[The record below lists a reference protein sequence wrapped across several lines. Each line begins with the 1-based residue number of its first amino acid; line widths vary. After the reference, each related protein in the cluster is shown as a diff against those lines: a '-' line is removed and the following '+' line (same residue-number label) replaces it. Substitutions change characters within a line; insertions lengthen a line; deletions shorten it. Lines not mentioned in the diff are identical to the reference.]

1 MTTSNIFEAKAL
13 LSQLIEKAVAG
24 EEVVIS
30 KYNRPMVRL
39 VPVEEKRSPIQFG
52 SKLGP
57 GWVAP
62 DFDAPLPD
70 FNPYADL

>member
-1 MTTSNIFEAKAL
+1 MSATNVFEAKAL
-13 LSQLIEKAVAG
+13 LSQLIEKAMAG
-24 EEVVIS
+24 EEVIITR
-30 KYNRPMVRL
+30 YNKPMVRL
-39 VPVEEKRSPIQFG
+39 VPVEEKRPQIQFG